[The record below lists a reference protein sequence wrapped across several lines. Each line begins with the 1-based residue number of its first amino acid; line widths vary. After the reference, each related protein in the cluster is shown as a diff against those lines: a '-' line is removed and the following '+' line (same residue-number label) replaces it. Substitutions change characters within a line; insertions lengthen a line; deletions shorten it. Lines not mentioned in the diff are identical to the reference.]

1 MNATAAPLVGV
12 LDALREVDAIADID
26 HCFAQL
32 MADMDGNDE
41 IAPLAALL
49 SAAHRTGHTSL
60 HVAGCAEQR
69 LLTCLDRLSPGA
81 ESAVAQLPVDVRDC
95 RLASLAATEGL
106 LARSQVVQSSSS
118 VAARPLV
125 YDKGHLYL
133 HRLFTAEQTLAQRLL
148 ALAEPVPATK
158 GLGAALRR
166 LFPAASQ
173 NEARQAARVA
183 VERRL
188 CIVTGGPGT
197 GKTTFVAR
205 LIALLL
211 TLGLANERR
220 IALAAPTGK
229 AAARL
234 QQALDSQFVELAEA
248 GLLPG
253 AHFVE
258 AASPSRTPAEG
269 SPMRG
274 ASPSRTPAEGSPMR
288 GASPSRTPAEGSL
301 MRGTNSP
308 TTIHRLLR
316 RKDRLALVDVLVI
329 DECSMVDLELIARL
343 VEAKPPAARLVLLG
357 DAEQLG
363 SVQPGA
369 VFRDLCATAETES
382 ALAACVAKLT
392 QSHRFRLAGG
402 IGRLAAAIRRGDAAG
417 ALAELEQKQQSELQP
432 LASAAAFERF
442 AIGYADECCKPL
454 VEALRGGES
463 AEQAFPRRRVLC
475 AHRRG
480 PFGADRMNRLVEQR
494 LRHLGVVPPDEEFYI
509 GRPIIV
515 TRNDPDTGLANGDT
529 GVTIAMADGSRGVW
543 FPDLQSA
550 SGERRLVSPL
560 RLPAHESFFAL
571 TVHRAQGSEYDEVAF
586 VPGPAESRVCN
597 RELFYTAVTRAREKV
612 IVFAEP
618 DSVSASIRRRS
629 VRNSVLFERLSPSSN
644 QSSPN

>member
-1 MNATAAPLVGV
+1 MSAPTAPLVDV
-12 LDALREVDAIADID
+12 LEALREASAIADID
-26 HCFAQL
+26 YCFAQL
-32 MADMDGNDE
+32 MADMGGNEE

-69 LLTCLDRLSPGA
+69 LLTCLNRLSPGA
-81 ESAVAQLPVDVRDC
+81 ESAVVQLPVDARDC
-95 RLASLAATEGL
+95 RLASLAVLEGL

-133 HRLFTAEQTLAQRLL
+133 HRLFAAEQTLAQRLL
-148 ALAEPVPATK
+148 ALAEPAPAIK

-205 LIALLL
+205 LIVLLL

-234 QQALDSQFVELAEA
+234 QQALDSQFMELAEA
-248 GLLPG
+248 GLLPE
-253 AHFVE
+253 ASFVGGTSVYPR
-258 AASPSRTPAEG
+258 AGPAEG
-269 SPMRG
+269 SFMRG
-274 ASPSRTPAEGSPMR
+274 ATPSRSPV
-288 GASPSRTPAEGSL
+288 EGSL
-301 MRGTNSP
+301 RGSNSP

-316 RKDRLALVDVLVI
+316 RPDRLALVDVLVI

-343 VEAKPPAARLVLLG
+343 VEAKPPTARLVLLG

-369 VFRDLCATAETES
+369 VFRDLCATAETDS
-382 ALAACVAKLT
+382 SLAHCVAKLT

-402 IGRLAAAIRRGDAAG
+402 IGRLATAIRRRDAAY

-442 AIGYADECCKPL
+442 AIGYADEYCKPL
-454 VEALRGGES
+454 VEALRDGDS

-480 PFGADRMNRLVEQR
+480 PFGADRMNRLVERR

-543 FPDLQSA
+543 FPELQSA
-550 SGERRLVSPL
+550 GGERRLVSPL

-644 QSSPN
+644 ESSPSQI

>member
-81 ESAVAQLPVDVRDC
+81 ESAVAQLPADVRDC

-133 HRLFTAEQTLAQRLL
+133 RRLFTAEQTLAQRLL

-253 AHFVE
+253 HFVG
-258 AASPSRTPAEG
+258 AAAEG
-269 SPMRG
+269 SQGR
-274 ASPSRTPAEGSPMR
+274 
-288 GASPSRTPAEGSL
+288 
-301 MRGTNSP
+301 NSP

-417 ALAELEQKQQSELQP
+417 ALAELDQKQQSELQP

-442 AIGYADECCKPL
+442 AISYADECCKPL